1 MRGHVNRSVFRSL
14 VTVVLAISGGV
25 ACACS
30 VPVFRY
36 ALEKWKSDTYQVVV
50 FYDGQLTDEQQAV
63 VDSLSVDG
71 KAGKQSAN
79 VQVHAFDVKKLD
91 PQEDAEL
98 IELWKAEETEELPRM
113 ALYFPPNS
121 LAHGRIWSGEPTKD
135 AVDSLLD
142 SPARREAAR
151 RILKGETAVW
161 VFIEGGDKKKDD
173 EKFQILERNLRK
185 AERTLKLPEVDAK
198 DVADG
203 LVTIDPTELKIKFST
218 MRLSRDNPKE
228 ATFIQMLLHSE
239 PDLLDA
245 EFDGQPITFPLFG
258 RCRSLYALVGNGIVE
273 GTLLEACTFLIG
285 PCTCEVKAQNEHGVD
300 MLTSVDW
307 DGLIEPAVEIDK
319 ELPPLAG
326 LGAFASLTRDDRVST
341 EPEKMGIH
349 EAAAAAS
356 AEAHDAGRSEAAAVS
371 SSFSFAGSK
380 GMLVSVGAV
389 LGLGLIG
396 VIGVSFFLLRRKET

>member
-1 MRGHVNRSVFRSL
+1 MRGHVNHSVFRSL
-14 VTVVLAISGGV
+14 VAVVLAISGGV

-79 VQVHAFDVKKLD
+79 VQVHAFDVAKLD

-98 IELWKAEETEELPRM
+98 IELWKAEETDELPRM
-113 ALYFPPNS
+113 ALYYPPNS
-121 LAHGRIWSGEPTKD
+121 LAHGRIWSGLPTKD

-161 VFIEGGDKKKDD
+161 VFIEGGDKKLDN
-173 EKFQILERNLRK
+173 EKFQILEKNLSK

-218 MRLSRDNPKE
+218 MRLSRDDPKE
-228 ATFIQMLLHSE
+228 ASFIQMLLHSE

-245 EFDGQPITFPLFG
+245 EFEGQPITFPLFG

-300 MLTSVDW
+300 MLSSVDW
-307 DGLIEPAVEIDK
+307 DSLVEPAVEIDK

-326 LGAFASLTRDDRVST
+326 LGAFASLTRDESAST
-341 EPEKMGIH
+341 DPEMRGDQ
-349 EAAAAAS
+349 ETAAAS
-356 AEAHDAGRSEAAAVS
+356 AEAPGAGHSEAAAAS
-371 SSFSFAGSK
+371 SSFSFAGSA
-380 GMLVSVGAV
+380 GMLVSVAAV
-389 LGLGLIG
+389 LGLGIIG
-396 VIGVSFFLLRRKET
+396 VVCASVFLFRRKET

>member
-14 VTVVLAISGGV
+14 VAVVLAISGGV

-71 KAGKQSAN
+71 EAGKRFAN
-79 VQVHAFDVKKLD
+79 VEVHAFDVKQLD

-98 IELWKAEETEELPRM
+98 IDLWKEEQTDELPRM
-113 ALYFPPNS
+113 VVYYPPNS
-121 LAHGRIWSGEPTKD
+121 LARGSIWSGLPTRD
-135 AVDSLLD
+135 AVENLLD
-142 SPARREAAR
+142 SPARRETAR

-161 VFIEGGDKKKDD
+161 VFLEGGNKKTDD
-173 EKFQILERNLRK
+173 AKFEVLEKNLRK
-185 AERTLKLPEVDAK
+185 AERTLKLPEIEAQ

-203 LVTIDPTELKIKFST
+203 LVTIDPAELKIRFST
-218 MRLSRDNPKE
+218 IRLSRDDPQE

-239 PDLLDA
+239 SDLQDE
-245 EFDGQPITFPLFG
+245 EFDGQPMAFPLFG
-258 RCRSLYALVGNGIVE
+258 RCRCLYALVGNGITE

-319 ELPPLAG
+319 ELPPL
-326 LGAFASLTRDDRVST
+326 
-341 EPEKMGIH
+341 
-349 EAAAAAS
+349 
-356 AEAHDAGRSEAAAVS
+356 
-371 SSFSFAGSK
+371 
-380 GMLVSVGAV
+380 
-389 LGLGLIG
+389 LGLGSFTSTTRDEGASTDPEMRDDGKTAVGAAAGSGGNVEPSDSSSPSVITTTLFVLALGIIG
-396 VIGVSFFLLRRKET
+396 VVCGSVFLARKEA